1 MPFAYRSWLTP
12 LQSKLPN
19 ALALLLALVCGAL
32 LARLVW
38 QLWPQTH
45 DSPTPM
51 QATPA
56 ELADTSPSHAV
67 NIANRHLFGI
77 TPPSAKPTSAAPSA
91 VPLPNISLLGVIT
104 LSPKMAIIA
113 VNNQEKVY
121 SIGDTLKP
129 SSAELVGIEAEA
141 ITLKYNGRKQTIK
154 LRKPH
159 DRATVTNAIPEQM
172 GNLSAGM
179 AIMMPPPQ
187 NVPDIPPEAGLPS
200 AEILPE
206 MQIPN
211 ANTTTAPN
219 AALAQ
224 FQKEVMAN
232 PNKFMDLVAPPS
244 PVMKDGKM
252 LGFRIMPGK
261 NIALFNQTGLQPGD
275 IVTKVNGTTMD
286 SAGAGMQAL
295 QNSMNGG
302 GSLSLEV
309 DRGGQS
315 TPISINF

>member
-1 MPFAYRSWLTP
+1 MPFAYRSWLTS

-19 ALALLLALVCGAL
+19 TLALVLALVCGAL

-45 DSPTPM
+45 DSPLSVQTTSPES
-51 QATPA
+51 A
-56 ELADTSPSHAV
+56 EAAPSHAE
-67 NIANRHLFGI
+67 NIASRHLFGI
-77 TPPSAKPTSAAPSA
+77 APPSAKPMPAAPSA
-91 VPLPNISLLGVIT
+91 APLPNISLLGVIT

-159 DRATVTNAIPEQM
+159 DRATITNAIPEQM

-179 AIMMPPPQ
+179 AMMMPPPQ
-187 NVPDIPPEAGLPS
+187 NAPDLPPEASLSPTDIPPA
-200 AEILPE
+200 
-206 MQIPN
+206 MQTPN
-211 ANTTTAPN
+211 ANTTATPN

-224 FQKEVMAN
+224 FQKAVMAN
-232 PNKFMDLVAPPS
+232 PNKFMDLIAPPS

-261 NIALFNQTGLQPGD
+261 NIALFNQTGLQPDD
-275 IVTKVNGTTMD
+275 IVTKSNGTTM
-286 SAGAGMQAL
+286 
-295 QNSMNGG
+295 N
-302 GSLSLEV
+302 
-309 DRGGQS
+309 
-315 TPISINF
+315 

>member
-67 NIANRHLFGI
+67 NIANQHLFGVAPPRASP
-77 TPPSAKPTSAAPSA
+77 PPSTPSAA
-91 VPLPNISLLGVIT
+91 PLPNISLLGVIT
-104 LSPKMAIIA
+104 LSPKVAIIA

-121 SIGDTLKP
+121 RIGDTLKP
-129 SSAELVGIEAEA
+129 SSAELVGIEAES

-159 DRATVTNAIPEQM
+159 QLAANTTQTM
-172 GNLSAGM
+172 GNNLSGGVM
-179 AIMMPPPQ
+179 S
-187 NVPDIPPEAGLPS
+187 VPSAMTNTADIPPETGLP
-200 AEILPE
+200 PTD
-206 MQIPN
+206 IPSDLQAQN
-211 ANTTTAPN
+211 ANTAAAPN
-219 AALAQ
+219 VALAQ
-224 FQKEVMAN
+224 FQKEVLAN
-232 PNKFMDLVAPPS
+232 PNKFMDLIAPPS

-261 NIALFNQTGLQPGD
+261 NITLFNQTGLQPGD
-275 IVTKVNGTTMD
+275 IVTKINGTSMN
-286 SAGAGMQAL
+286 SPGAGFQAL
-295 QNSMNGG
+295 QGSMN
-302 GSLSLEV
+302 SSEVNLEV